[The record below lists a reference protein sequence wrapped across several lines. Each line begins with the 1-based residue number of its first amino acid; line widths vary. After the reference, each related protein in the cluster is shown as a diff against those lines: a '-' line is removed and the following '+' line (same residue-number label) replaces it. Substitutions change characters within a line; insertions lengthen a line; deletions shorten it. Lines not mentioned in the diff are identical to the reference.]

1 MLTRGRVDL
10 WIYFP
15 HIGYNVS
22 RNMILGSST
31 FVRYGY
37 FIDVSFGYVV
47 ICLLEVPFP
56 KLPRIG

>member
-37 FIDVSFGYVV
+37 LYLLDMWSMSAGSSFP
-47 ICLLEVPFP
+47 LN
-56 KLPRIG
+56 